1 MNSRRWW
8 GVLWGSFLVAV
19 ILVVVIV
26 LTIDGRTQTEE
37 VAFIYDG
44 IPRMDITLADIT
56 LEEIDNNEKVVK
68 YDGNT
73 VDLTSQ
79 SGVFQFDNVQISGHG
94 NSTWIQTKKPYDL
107 KFEKKVNL
115 LGLGKAKKWVLLANA
130 LDDTQLRNDIAYYV
144 GRMLGGDWAQNGEF
158 VELYIDGDYRGLY
171 YLVQKVE
178 IGKDLVNLKD
188 PLGVLVELDNLHT
201 GGICYKAYDENC
213 LVVKDLVDEENLA
226 PAMRDFL
233 DSFNALEI
241 AAEAGDY
248 ETVEKLIDVESFA
261 KYYLVSEFTS
271 NPDAYNTS
279 WHLYK
284 DGVMDKIH
292 AGVYWDYDLA
302 LSNARWGGSEFFL
315 PEDVRTRE
323 KFAFGWKDYDKDGF
337 EVELE
342 VDKST
347 SRLIYYLMRMPEFRK
362 VVDDIFAE
370 KMCGRG
376 EELLGWIEQRVA
388 MIDEARQR
396 DLSRWDK
403 SDVNQE
409 SEKLINWVMRRFR
422 HFENEYGNNCVNY
435 DINVI

>member
-1 MNSRRWW
+1 M
-8 GVLWGSFLVAV
+8 WGSFLVAV
-19 ILVVVIV
+19 ILAVVIV

-56 LEEIDNNEKVVK
+56 LEEIDNNEKALK

-79 SGVFQFDNVQISGHG
+79 SGIFQFDNVQISGHG
-94 NSTWIQTKKPYDL
+94 NSTWVQTKKPYDL

-144 GRMLGGDWAQNGEF
+144 GRMLGGDWMQNGEF

-178 IGKDLVNLKD
+178 IAKNLIDLND
-188 PLGVLVELDNLHT
+188 PLGVVVELDNLHT

-248 ETVEKLIDVESFA
+248 EAVEKLIDVESFA

-337 EVELE
+337 ETELE
-342 VDKST
+342 VDKLT
-347 SRLIYYLMRMPEFRK
+347 SKLIYYLMRMPEFRK

-435 DINVI
+435 DINVVEI

>member
-1 MNSRRWW
+1 M
-8 GVLWGSFLVAV
+8 VAV
-19 ILVVVIV
+19 ILAVTVV
-26 LTIDGRTQTEE
+26 LTMDDRAQKEE
-37 VAFIYDG
+37 VTFVYDG
-44 IPRMDITLADIT
+44 IPRIDISLADTT

-73 VDLTSQ
+73 VDLMSQ
-79 SGVFQFDNVQISGHG
+79 GGFFQFNNVQISGHG
-94 NSTWIQTKKPYDL
+94 NSTWVQTKKPYDL

-115 LGLGKAKKWVLLANA
+115 LGLGKAKKWVLMANS
-130 LDDTQLRNDIAYYV
+130 LDDTHLRNDIAYYV

-178 IGKDLVNLKD
+178 IGKGLVNLKD

-201 GGICYKAYDENC
+201 GGICYRAYDENC

-241 AAEAGDY
+241 AVEVGDY
-248 ETVEKLIDVESFA
+248 EIVEKLIDVESFA

-376 EELLGWIEQRVA
+376 EELLGWIEQRAA

-422 HFENEYGNNCVNY
+422 HFDNEYGNNCVSH
-435 DINVI
+435 DINVIEIKN